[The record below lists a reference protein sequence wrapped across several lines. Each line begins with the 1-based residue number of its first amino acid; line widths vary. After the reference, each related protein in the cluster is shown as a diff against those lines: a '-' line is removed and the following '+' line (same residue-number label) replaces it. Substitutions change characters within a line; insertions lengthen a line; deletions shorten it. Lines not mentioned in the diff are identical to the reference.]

1 MPDHNP
7 LNFAAS
13 LSAKLATRSRHVCTF
28 LGAGVGKA
36 CGLPDVSELQQYV
49 LNDLKED
56 DRAAFKRQ
64 LTGRNLEEALSRL
77 RRISALI
84 SGEETVDGLTAE
96 QAEQLD
102 TAVCHAIVK
111 ALSVEDVDLTAVL
124 CLAAWVARADY
135 HLPVELFTVNY
146 DLLLEAIS

>member
-1 MPDHNP
+1 MPEHNP
-7 LNFAAS
+7 LSFATS

-36 CGLPDVSELQQYV
+36 CGLPDVSELQRHV
-49 LNDLKED
+49 LSNLEKD
-56 DRAAFKRQ
+56 DRAAFERQ
-64 LTGRNLEEALSRL
+64 LAGRNLEEALSRL

-84 SGEETVDGLTAE
+84 SGKETVDGLTAE
-96 QAEQLD
+96 QAEKLD
-102 TAVCHAIVK
+102 TAACHAIVK
-111 ALSVEDVDLTAVL
+111 ALSVEDVDLIAVF